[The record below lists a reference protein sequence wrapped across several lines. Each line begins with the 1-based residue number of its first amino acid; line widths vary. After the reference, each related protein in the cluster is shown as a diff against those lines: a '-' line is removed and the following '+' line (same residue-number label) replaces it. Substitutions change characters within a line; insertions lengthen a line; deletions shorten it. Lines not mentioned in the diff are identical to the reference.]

1 MTPRQRLNPAV
12 IANQVLPLL
21 FVILY
26 SSGYVA
32 SKIGIAYTDPFTF
45 QTLRLAT
52 PVPLFLGIIFL
63 TKAKWHNKPIEVFH
77 ICVTGILIHGFCFT
91 GMLVAYEWGMDVGTV
106 GLIMALHPALASV
119 GAIAFLGERF
129 SFKLILGLL
138 LGTIG
143 VLLVVNQKASFDSN
157 SYSGVLLTVL
167 CLLSMVAG
175 VLYQKRFV
183 AHMNLMTGSLIQHLS
198 ALIPVFGLMI
208 AFETMTI
215 NWSASLI
222 GSILWLGI
230 VLSMGSW
237 ILFFILIRSA
247 DVSRSQSYFFL
258 GPPTTVL
265 LAWIFF
271 DEQFGSYFLLSLSLI
286 VAGILIVT
294 KHTAPKV
301 GENQKSEQGLTTGS
315 AERVT

>member
-1 MTPRQRLNPAV
+1 MPPRQRPNPAV

-45 QTLRLAT
+45 QTLRLAA
-52 PVPLFLGIIFL
+52 PVPLFLSIIFL
-63 TKAKWHNKPIEVFH
+63 IKAEWHNKPIEVFH
-77 ICVTGILIHGFCFT
+77 VCVTGILIHGFCFT
-91 GMLVAYEWGMDVGTV
+91 GMLIAYEWGMDVGTV

-129 SFKLILGLL
+129 SFKLIFGLL

-143 VLLVVNQKASFDSN
+143 VLLVVNQKANLDN
-157 SYSGVLLTVL
+157 NTYSGVLLTVL
-167 CLLSMVAG
+167 CLFSMVAG
-175 VLYQKRFV
+175 VLYQKRFI

-198 ALIPVFGLMI
+198 ALIPVFGLML
-208 AFETMTI
+208 AFEPMVI
-215 NWSASLI
+215 NWSVPLLGSL
-222 GSILWLGI
+222 LWLGI
-230 VLSMGSW
+230 VISLGSW
-237 ILFFILIRSA
+237 VLFYILIRSG

-271 DEQFGSYFLLSLSLI
+271 DEGFGSYFMFNLSLI
-286 VAGILIVT
+286 VVGILIVT
-294 KHTAPKV
+294 RHKAPKV
-301 GENQKSEQGLTTGS
+301 VESQTPEESMARSG
-315 AERVT
+315 